1 MTARQTP
8 PHKRLSKPDNFNTD
22 LNTASTSANLTA
34 VNSELRNETSIPPHK
49 RFPFTF
55 TAQKTPT
62 LVEADTDLIAL
73 EDEVDPFTAIR
84 QYTFKATTPKDHAL
98 ATLDPNTPKPL
109 LKIPRDYNGVTNKAP
124 ASSSLYELKELQ
136 TEAIPFSPSYNA
148 PMDLGKSIKKPS
160 QVWLEHMYNQAHG
173 SSEPPANRSNR
184 STSPPAV
191 DSALG
196 AVQGLPSIEKAKGV
210 PVQQKSTLVLASSP
224 VKSDTNK
231 LAHNTANAATE
242 TTVIKTPANS
252 KFDIPLNNNPSTMAE
267 HKIDTGAESE
277 AASPIV
283 SKAPTPT
290 PPQHFKLLKDNKSM
304 SAAFMAAAQSNLSTF
319 ASKYGRDPESDTR
332 KELAAKGR
340 ALKEKLANV
349 ASNSDAGASLR
360 VPEEQYRFPD
370 KVGPL
375 HPVAL
380 VNILTQKY
388 ERARPPIVGT
398 HDLGSLL
405 TPDTK
410 QFVIQP
416 NSRGEWF
423 EYDLDWKP
431 VVKIDGRT
439 CYILR

>member
-22 LNTASTSANLTA
+22 LNTASKGANPTA

-55 TAQKTPT
+55 PAQKTPT

-73 EDEVDPFTAIR
+73 EDEIDPFTAIR

-98 ATLDPNTPKPL
+98 VPLDLNTPKSLP
-109 LKIPRDYNGVTNKAP
+109 KISRDYHGVTNKAP
-124 ASSSLYELKELQ
+124 ASSSLDELKELQ
-136 TEAIPFSPSYNA
+136 TEARSFSPSYNA

-160 QVWLEHMYNQAHG
+160 QVWLEHMHNQAHN
-173 SSEPPANRSNR
+173 SPEPPADR

-196 AVQGLPSIEKAKGV
+196 AVQGLPLIEKAEGEL
-210 PVQQKSTLVLASSP
+210 VQQKSTLVLASSP

-242 TTVIKTPANS
+242 TTVIKTSANS

-277 AASPIV
+277 AAPPIV
-283 SKAPTPT
+283 SKAPPPT
-290 PPQHFKLLKDNKSM
+290 PPQHFKPLKDNKSM

-319 ASKYGRDPESDTR
+319 ATKYGRDPESDTR

-380 VNILTQKY
+380 VNIPTQKY

>member
-22 LNTASTSANLTA
+22 LNTASKGANPTA

-73 EDEVDPFTAIR
+73 EDEIDPFTAIR

-98 ATLDPNTPKPL
+98 APLDLNTPKSLP
-109 LKIPRDYNGVTNKAP
+109 KISRDYNGVTNKAP
-124 ASSSLYELKELQ
+124 ASSSLNELKELQ
-136 TEAIPFSPSYNA
+136 TEAISFTPSYNA
-148 PMDLGKSIKKPS
+148 PMDLGKSTKKPS
-160 QVWLEHMYNQAHG
+160 QVWLEHMYNQAHN
-173 SSEPPANRSNR
+173 SSEPPANR

-196 AVQGLPSIEKAKGV
+196 AVQGLPSIEKAKGE
-210 PVQQKSTLVLASSP
+210 PVQQKSTLVLP

-231 LAHNTANAATE
+231 LAQNTANAATE
-242 TTVIKTPANS
+242 TTVIKTSANS

-277 AASPIV
+277 AAPPIV

-290 PPQHFKLLKDNKSM
+290 PPQHFNLPKDNKSM

-319 ASKYGRDPESDTR
+319 ATKYGRDPESDTR

-349 ASNSDAGASLR
+349 ASNSDAGASLH
-360 VPEEQYRFPD
+360 VPEEQYRFPS

-375 HPVAL
+375 NTAAL
-380 VNILTQKY
+380 VDILIQK
-388 ERARPPIVGT
+388 
-398 HDLGSLL
+398 
-405 TPDTK
+405 
-410 QFVIQP
+410 
-416 NSRGEWF
+416 
-423 EYDLDWKP
+423 
-431 VVKIDGRT
+431 
-439 CYILR
+439 